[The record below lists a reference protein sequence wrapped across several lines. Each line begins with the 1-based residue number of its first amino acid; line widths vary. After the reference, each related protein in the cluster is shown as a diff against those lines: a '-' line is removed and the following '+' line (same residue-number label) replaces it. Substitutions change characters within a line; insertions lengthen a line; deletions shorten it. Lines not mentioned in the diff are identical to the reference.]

1 MLTSKGGEFMDRNSL
16 SVAELTD
23 YILGQMESSGF
34 MESTRGFYVTLF
46 RKLCRMAEERG
57 DSHYTLELGQ
67 AFISDDSHI
76 IPENTERYHHERT
89 VAFIRCIKFV
99 ESYIRDGLVDFSPA
113 LHSASFPITSDILRT
128 DFSRYVD
135 ELEARKLKPNTID
148 GYRRFT
154 YYFVEYLENKG
165 YHKLSDIVCGDVVSF
180 IAVVCSEKYQTT
192 SLGAHMPGLKIFL
205 RMHQY
210 TEQFLCEI
218 PEHLPKKRDILKV
231 YSDDEYNRII
241 DRISESSEISFR
253 NRAITLLALNTGLRA
268 VDICAIRIADI
279 DWERDCI
286 HIVQQKTGRR
296 HDIPLTEAIGNALVD
311 YLLNER
317 PQSDSDMVFLRAQA
331 PYTPLMSHA
340 GIRGILFNVINDSDI
355 EAKGRIYGTRIT
367 RHSVASRMLRKGIP
381 LPVISEMLGH
391 GSKDSVM
398 IYLTTDDAKL
408 AECTLPL
415 PKGGARH
422 D

>member
-1 MLTSKGGEFMDRNSL
+1 MDRNSL

-23 YILGQMESSGF
+23 NILIQMESSGF

-57 DSHYTLELGQ
+57 DKCYTLELGQ
-67 AFISDDSHI
+67 SFINDDSHI
-76 IPENTERYHHERT
+76 VPENTERYHHERT
-89 VAFIRCIKFV
+89 VAYTRCIKFV
-99 ESYIRDGLVDFSPA
+99 ESYIKDGIVDFSPTYN
-113 LHSASFPITSDILRT
+113 SASFPINSDALRS
-128 DFSRYVD
+128 DFSRFVD
-135 ELEARKLKPNTID
+135 ELMARKLKPNTID
-148 GYRRFT
+148 GYRRFA

-165 YHKLSDIVCGDVVSF
+165 YHELSDIVCGDVVSF
-180 IAVVCSEKYQTT
+180 VAVVCSEKYQAT

-205 RMHQY
+205 GMHQC
-210 TEQFLCEI
+210 TERFLCEI

-268 VDICAIRIADI
+268 VDICAIRLADL
-279 DWERDCI
+279 DWEHDCI

-331 PYTPLMSHA
+331 PYAPLMSHA
-340 GIRGILFNVINDSDI
+340 GIRGILFNVVNDSDI
-355 EAKGRIYGTRIT
+355 EANGRIYGTRIT
-367 RHSVASRMLRKGIP
+367 RHSAASRMLRKGIP

-398 IYLTTDDAKL
+398 IYITTDDAKL

-415 PKGGARH
+415 PKGGDHH